1 MTSKTTSLEKKW
13 IMYDIGN
20 SAFTLLVSTIMP
32 IYFNFLADSAHISE
46 TNYLAFWGYATS
58 IATII
63 TAILGPILGTASD
76 FKGWKKKLFMVALL
90 IGALGC
96 ILLGFTSS
104 WLWFLC
110 LFVIAKSAYSL
121 SLVFYDSMLID
132 ITTPERMDNVSAKG
146 YAWGYIGSCIPFI
159 ASLALVLFYEQL
171 SLTMETAMSIC
182 FLLIALW
189 WLLLSVPLI
198 LGYHQ
203 TYYLEKEN
211 HYVKASFLRLKNI
224 FVDLKKNPK
233 VLFFLIAFFFYI
245 DGVYTIIDMAT
256 AYGTALG
263 LDTTGLLLA
272 LLLTQI
278 VAFPAALIFG
288 TALGLDTTGLL
299 LALLLTQIVAFPA
312 ALIFG
317 KLSSSIENTKLIKIC
332 IFAYFL
338 IALYGI
344 TLQQQY
350 QFWILAVGVGIFQG
364 AIQSLSR
371 SYYAKII
378 PANRSG
384 EYFGLYD
391 ICGKGASF
399 MGTTLVSL
407 ISQVTGMMNI
417 GVGSLAIM
425 FFIGFVFFKKT
436 EKLHQ

>member
-1 MTSKTTSLEKKW
+1 MKDGRIFSFYHMKRSKIMTSKTTSLEKKW
-13 IMYDIGN
+13 ILYDVGN

-32 IYFNFLADSAHISE
+32 IYFNFLADNAHISE

-58 IATII
+58 LATII

-76 FKGWKKKLFMVALL
+76 FKGWKKKLFMIALL

-121 SLVFYDSMLID
+121 SLVFYDSMLTD

-146 YAWGYIGSCIPFI
+146 YAWGYIGSCIPFVG
-159 ASLALVLFYEQL
+159 SLILVLFYEQFH
-171 SLTMETAMSIC
+171 LTMETAMSLC

-256 AYGTALG
+256 AY
-263 LDTTGLLLA
+263 
-272 LLLTQI
+272 
-278 VAFPAALIFG
+278 G

-399 MGTTLVSL
+399 MGTTLVSF

-425 FFIGFVFFKKT
+425 FLIGFVFFKKT
-436 EKLHQ
+436 EKLHL

>member
-32 IYFNFLADSAHISE
+32 IYFNFLADNAHISE

-58 IATII
+58 LATII

-76 FKGWKKKLFMVALL
+76 FKGWKKKLFMIALL

-121 SLVFYDSMLID
+121 SLVFYDSMLTD

-146 YAWGYIGSCIPFI
+146 YAWGYIGSCIPFVG
-159 ASLALVLFYEQL
+159 SLILVLFYEQFH
-171 SLTMETAMSIC
+171 LTMETAMSLC

-224 FVDLKKNPK
+224 FIELKNNPK

-256 AYGTALG
+256 AY
-263 LDTTGLLLA
+263 
-272 LLLTQI
+272 
-278 VAFPAALIFG
+278 G

-399 MGTTLVSL
+399 MGTTLVSF

-425 FFIGFVFFKKT
+425 FLIGFVFFKKT
-436 EKLHQ
+436 EKLHL

>member
-13 IMYDIGN
+13 ILYDVGN

-32 IYFNFLADSAHISE
+32 IYFNFLADNAHISE

-58 IATII
+58 LATII

-76 FKGWKKKLFMVALL
+76 FKGWKKKLFMIALL

-121 SLVFYDSMLID
+121 SLVFYDSMLTD

-146 YAWGYIGSCIPFI
+146 YAWGYIGSCIPFVG
-159 ASLALVLFYEQL
+159 SLILVLFYEQFH
-171 SLTMETAMSIC
+171 LTMETAMSLC

-211 HYVKASFLRLKNI
+211 HYVKASFVRLKNI
-224 FVDLKKNPK
+224 FIELKNNPK

-288 TALGLDTTGLL
+288 
-299 LALLLTQIVAFPA
+299 
-312 ALIFG
+312 
-317 KLSSSIENTKLIKIC
+317 KLSSSIKNTKLIKIC

>member
-146 YAWGYIGSCIPFI
+146 YAWGYIGSCLPFI

-171 SLTMETAMSIC
+171 LLTMETAMSIC

-189 WLLLSVPLI
+189 WLLLSMPLI
-198 LGYHQ
+198 QGYHQ
-203 TYYLEKEN
+203 TYYLEKEK
-211 HYVKASFLRLKNI
+211 HFIKASFVRLKNI
-224 FVDLKKNPK
+224 FVDLKNNPK
-233 VLFFLIAFFFYI
+233 VLFFLLAFFFYI

-272 LLLTQI
+272 LLLTQ
-278 VAFPAALIFG
+278 V
-288 TALGLDTTGLL
+288 
-299 LALLLTQIVAFPA
+299 VAFPA

-317 KLSSSIENTKLIKIC
+317 KLSSKIENTKLMKIC
-332 IFAYFL
+332 IFAYFV

-407 ISQVTGMMNI
+407 ISQLTGMMNI

-425 FFIGFVFFKKT
+425 FLIGFIFFMKA
-436 EKLHQ
+436 EKI

>member
-32 IYFNFLADSAHISE
+32 IYFNFLADNAHISE

-58 IATII
+58 LATII

-76 FKGWKKKLFMVALL
+76 FKGWKKKLFMIALL

-121 SLVFYDSMLID
+121 SLVFYDSMLTD

-146 YAWGYIGSCIPFI
+146 YAWGYIGSCIPFVG
-159 ASLALVLFYEQL
+159 SLILVLFYEQFH
-171 SLTMETAMSIC
+171 LTMETAMSLC

-224 FVDLKKNPK
+224 FIELKNNPK

-256 AYGTALG
+256 AY
-263 LDTTGLLLA
+263 
-272 LLLTQI
+272 
-278 VAFPAALIFG
+278 G

-425 FFIGFVFFKKT
+425 FYIGFVFFKKT

>member
-1 MTSKTTSLEKKW
+1 MSSKTTSLEKKW
-13 IMYDIGN
+13 ILYDVGN

-32 IYFNFLADSAHISE
+32 IYFNFLATSAHISQ
-46 TNYLAFWGYATS
+46 TDYLAFWGYATS

-63 TAILGPILGTASD
+63 TAILGPTLGTVSD
-76 FKGWKKKLFMVALL
+76 FKGWKKRLFMIALL

-96 ILLGFTSS
+96 VLLGFTSS

-121 SLVFYDSMLID
+121 SLVFYDSMLTD
-132 ITTPERMDNVSAKG
+132 ITTPERMDSISSKG
-146 YAWGYIGSCIPFI
+146 YAWGYIGSCLPFI

-171 SLTMETAMSIC
+171 SLTMETAMSLC
-182 FLLIALW
+182 FVLIALW
-189 WLLLSVPLI
+189 WLLLSVPL
-198 LGYHQ
+198 LKSYHQ
-203 TYYLEKEN
+203 TYYLEKEK
-211 HYVKASFLRLKNI
+211 HFVKASFHRLKNI
-224 FVDLKKNPK
+224 FSDLKKNPK

-272 LLLTQI
+272 LLLTQ
-278 VAFPAALIFG
+278 V
-288 TALGLDTTGLL
+288 
-299 LALLLTQIVAFPA
+299 VAFPA

-317 KLSSSIENTKLIKIC
+317 KLSNSINNTFLMKIC
-332 IFAYFL
+332 IFAYFV

-399 MGTTLVSL
+399 MGTTLVSF
-407 ISQVTGMMNI
+407 ITQITGMMNI
-417 GVGSLAIM
+417 GVGSLAVMFLIGFL
-425 FFIGFVFFKKT
+425 FFIKA
-436 EKLHQ
+436 EKI

>member
-13 IMYDIGN
+13 ILYDVGN

-32 IYFNFLADSAHISE
+32 IYFNFLADNAHISE

-58 IATII
+58 LATII

-76 FKGWKKKLFMVALL
+76 FKGWKKKLFMIALL

-121 SLVFYDSMLID
+121 SLVFYDSMLTD

-146 YAWGYIGSCIPFI
+146 YAWGYIGSCIPFVG
-159 ASLALVLFYEQL
+159 SLILVLFYEQFH
-171 SLTMETAMSIC
+171 LTMETAMSLC

-272 LLLTQI
+272 
-278 VAFPAALIFG
+278 
-288 TALGLDTTGLL
+288 
-299 LALLLTQIVAFPA
+299 
-312 ALIFG
+312 
-317 KLSSSIENTKLIKIC
+317 
-332 IFAYFL
+332 
-338 IALYGI
+338 
-344 TLQQQY
+344 
-350 QFWILAVGVGIFQG
+350 
-364 AIQSLSR
+364 
-371 SYYAKII
+371 
-378 PANRSG
+378 
-384 EYFGLYD
+384 
-391 ICGKGASF
+391 
-399 MGTTLVSL
+399 
-407 ISQVTGMMNI
+407 
-417 GVGSLAIM
+417 
-425 FFIGFVFFKKT
+425 
-436 EKLHQ
+436 

>member
-1 MTSKTTSLEKKW
+1 MKRRKIMSSKTTSLEKKW

-58 IATII
+58 LATII

-90 IGALGC
+90 VGALGC
-96 ILLGFTSS
+96 IFLGFTSS

-121 SLVFYDSMLID
+121 SLVFYDSMLTD

-146 YAWGYIGSCIPFI
+146 YAWGYIGSCLPFI
-159 ASLALVLFYEQL
+159 VSLALVLFYEQL
-171 SLTMETAMSIC
+171 LLTMETAMSIC

-189 WLLLSVPLI
+189 WLLLSMPLI
-198 LGYHQ
+198 QGYHQ
-203 TYYLEKEN
+203 TYYLEKEK
-211 HYVKASFLRLKNI
+211 HFIKASFVRLKNI
-224 FVDLKKNPK
+224 FVDLKNNPK
-233 VLFFLIAFFFYI
+233 VLFFLLAFFFYI

-272 LLLTQI
+272 LLLTQ
-278 VAFPAALIFG
+278 V
-288 TALGLDTTGLL
+288 
-299 LALLLTQIVAFPA
+299 VAFPA

-317 KLSSSIENTKLIKIC
+317 KLSSKIENTKLMKIC
-332 IFAYFL
+332 IFAYFV

-407 ISQVTGMMNI
+407 ISQLTGMMNI

-425 FFIGFVFFKKT
+425 FLIGFIFFMKA
-436 EKLHQ
+436 EKI

>member
-182 FLLIALW
+182 FLLIACSFNSRISSNILFRKRK
-189 WLLLSVPLI
+189 PL
-198 LGYHQ
+198 
-203 TYYLEKEN
+203 
-211 HYVKASFLRLKNI
+211 
-224 FVDLKKNPK
+224 
-233 VLFFLIAFFFYI
+233 
-245 DGVYTIIDMAT
+245 
-256 AYGTALG
+256 
-263 LDTTGLLLA
+263 
-272 LLLTQI
+272 
-278 VAFPAALIFG
+278 
-288 TALGLDTTGLL
+288 
-299 LALLLTQIVAFPA
+299 
-312 ALIFG
+312 
-317 KLSSSIENTKLIKIC
+317 C
-332 IFAYFL
+332 
-338 IALYGI
+338 
-344 TLQQQY
+344 
-350 QFWILAVGVGIFQG
+350 
-364 AIQSLSR
+364 
-371 SYYAKII
+371 
-378 PANRSG
+378 
-384 EYFGLYD
+384 
-391 ICGKGASF
+391 
-399 MGTTLVSL
+399 
-407 ISQVTGMMNI
+407 
-417 GVGSLAIM
+417 
-425 FFIGFVFFKKT
+425 
-436 EKLHQ
+436 

>member
-13 IMYDIGN
+13 ILYDVGN

-32 IYFNFLADSAHISE
+32 IYFNFLADNAHISE

-58 IATII
+58 LATII

-76 FKGWKKKLFMVALL
+76 FKGWKKKLFIIALL

-121 SLVFYDSMLID
+121 SLVFYDSMLTD

-146 YAWGYIGSCIPFI
+146 YAWGYIGSCIPFVG
-159 ASLALVLFYEQL
+159 SLILVLFYEQFH
-171 SLTMETAMSIC
+171 LTMETAMSLC

-256 AYGTALG
+256 AY
-263 LDTTGLLLA
+263 
-272 LLLTQI
+272 
-278 VAFPAALIFG
+278 G

-399 MGTTLVSL
+399 MGTTLVSF

-425 FFIGFVFFKKT
+425 FLIGFVFFKKT

>member
-224 FVDLKKNPK
+224 FSELKDNPR
-233 VLFFLIAFFFYI
+233 VLFFLLAFFFYI

-256 AYGTALG
+256 AY
-263 LDTTGLLLA
+263 
-272 LLLTQI
+272 
-278 VAFPAALIFG
+278 G

-425 FFIGFVFFKKT
+425 FLIGLFFFIKT
-436 EKLHQ
+436 EK

>member
-1 MTSKTTSLEKKW
+1 M
-13 IMYDIGN
+13 
-20 SAFTLLVSTIMP
+20 
-32 IYFNFLADSAHISE
+32 
-46 TNYLAFWGYATS
+46 
-58 IATII
+58 
-63 TAILGPILGTASD
+63 
-76 FKGWKKKLFMVALL
+76 
-90 IGALGC
+90 
-96 ILLGFTSS
+96 
-104 WLWFLC
+104 
-110 LFVIAKSAYSL
+110 
-121 SLVFYDSMLID
+121 SLVFYDSMLTD

-146 YAWGYIGSCIPFI
+146 YAWGYIGSCIPFVG
-159 ASLALVLFYEQL
+159 SLILVLFYEQFH
-171 SLTMETAMSIC
+171 LTMETAMSLC

-256 AYGTALG
+256 AY
-263 LDTTGLLLA
+263 
-272 LLLTQI
+272 
-278 VAFPAALIFG
+278 G

>member
-182 FLLIALW
+182 FILIALW

-211 HYVKASFLRLKNI
+211 HYVKASFVRLKNI
-224 FVDLKKNPK
+224 FIELKNNPK

-256 AYGTALG
+256 AY
-263 LDTTGLLLA
+263 
-272 LLLTQI
+272 
-278 VAFPAALIFG
+278 G

>member
-13 IMYDIGN
+13 ILYDVGN

-32 IYFNFLADSAHISE
+32 IYFNFLADNAHISE

-58 IATII
+58 LATII

-76 FKGWKKKLFMVALL
+76 FKGWKKKLFMIALL

-121 SLVFYDSMLID
+121 SLVFYDSMLTD
-132 ITTPERMDNVSAKG
+132 ITTPERMDNISAKG
-146 YAWGYIGSCIPFI
+146 YAWGYIGSCIPFVG
-159 ASLALVLFYEQL
+159 SLILVLFYEQFH
-171 SLTMETAMSIC
+171 LTMETAMSLC

-256 AYGTALG
+256 AY
-263 LDTTGLLLA
+263 
-272 LLLTQI
+272 
-278 VAFPAALIFG
+278 G

-399 MGTTLVSL
+399 MGTTLVSF

-436 EKLHQ
+436 EKLHL

>member
-32 IYFNFLADSAHISE
+32 IYFNFLADNAHISE

-58 IATII
+58 LATII

-76 FKGWKKKLFMVALL
+76 FKGWKKKLFMIALL

-121 SLVFYDSMLID
+121 SLVFYDSMLTD

-146 YAWGYIGSCIPFI
+146 YAWGYIGSCIPFVG
-159 ASLALVLFYEQL
+159 SLILVLFYEQFH
-171 SLTMETAMSIC
+171 LTMETAMSLC

-224 FVDLKKNPK
+224 FIELKNNPK

-256 AYGTALG
+256 AY
-263 LDTTGLLLA
+263 
-272 LLLTQI
+272 
-278 VAFPAALIFG
+278 G

-399 MGTTLVSL
+399 MGTTLVSF

-436 EKLHQ
+436 EKLHL

>member
-1 MTSKTTSLEKKW
+1 MSSKTTSLEKKW

-58 IATII
+58 LATII

-90 IGALGC
+90 VGALGC
-96 ILLGFTSS
+96 IFLGFTSS

-121 SLVFYDSMLID
+121 SLVFYDSMLTD

-146 YAWGYIGSCIPFI
+146 YAWGYIGSCLPFI
-159 ASLALVLFYEQL
+159 VSLALVLFYEQL
-171 SLTMETAMSIC
+171 LLTMETAMSIC

-189 WLLLSVPLI
+189 WLLLSMPLI
-198 LGYHQ
+198 QGYHQ
-203 TYYLEKEN
+203 TYYLEKEK
-211 HYVKASFLRLKNI
+211 HFIKASFVRLKNI
-224 FVDLKKNPK
+224 FVDLKNNPK
-233 VLFFLIAFFFYI
+233 VLFFLLAFFFYI

-272 LLLTQI
+272 LLLTQ
-278 VAFPAALIFG
+278 V
-288 TALGLDTTGLL
+288 
-299 LALLLTQIVAFPA
+299 VAFPA

-317 KLSSSIENTKLIKIC
+317 KLSSKIENTKLMKIC
-332 IFAYFL
+332 IFAYFV

-407 ISQVTGMMNI
+407 ISQLTGMMNI

-425 FFIGFVFFKKT
+425 FLIGFIFFMKA
-436 EKLHQ
+436 EKI

>member
-32 IYFNFLADSAHISE
+32 IYFNFLADNAHISE

-58 IATII
+58 LATII

-76 FKGWKKKLFMVALL
+76 FKGWKKKLFMIALL

-121 SLVFYDSMLID
+121 SLVFYDSMLTD

-146 YAWGYIGSCIPFI
+146 YAWGYIGSCIPFVG
-159 ASLALVLFYEQL
+159 SLILVLFYEQFH
-171 SLTMETAMSIC
+171 LTMETAMSLC

-256 AYGTALG
+256 AY
-263 LDTTGLLLA
+263 
-272 LLLTQI
+272 
-278 VAFPAALIFG
+278 G

-399 MGTTLVSL
+399 MGTTLVSF

-425 FFIGFVFFKKT
+425 FLIGFVFFKKT

>member
-182 FLLIALW
+182 FILIALW

-211 HYVKASFLRLKNI
+211 HYVKASFVRLKNI

-288 TALGLDTTGLL
+288 KYTRSR
-299 LALLLTQIVAFPA
+299 V
-312 ALIFG
+312 
-317 KLSSSIENTKLIKIC
+317 NTKLIKIC

>member
-224 FVDLKKNPK
+224 FIELKNNPK

-288 TALGLDTTGLL
+288 
-299 LALLLTQIVAFPA
+299 
-312 ALIFG
+312 
-317 KLSSSIENTKLIKIC
+317 KLSSSIENTKLIKVC
-332 IFAYFL
+332 ILAYFL

>member
-32 IYFNFLADSAHISE
+32 IYFNFLADNAHISE

-58 IATII
+58 LATII

-76 FKGWKKKLFMVALL
+76 FKGWKKKLFMIALL

-121 SLVFYDSMLID
+121 SLVFYDSMLTD
-132 ITTPERMDNVSAKG
+132 ITTPERMDNISAKG
-146 YAWGYIGSCIPFI
+146 YAWGYIGSCIPFVG
-159 ASLALVLFYEQL
+159 SLILVLFYEQFH
-171 SLTMETAMSIC
+171 LTMETAMSLC

-256 AYGTALG
+256 AY
-263 LDTTGLLLA
+263 
-272 LLLTQI
+272 
-278 VAFPAALIFG
+278 G

-399 MGTTLVSL
+399 MGTTLVSF

-425 FFIGFVFFKKT
+425 FLIGFVFFKKT
-436 EKLHQ
+436 EKLHL

>member
-76 FKGWKKKLFMVALL
+76 FKGWKKKLFMIALL

-146 YAWGYIGSCIPFI
+146 YAWGYIGSCVPFI

-171 SLTMETAMSIC
+171 SLTMETAMNIC

-211 HYVKASFLRLKNI
+211 HYVKASFVRLKNI
-224 FVDLKKNPK
+224 FIELKNNPK

-256 AYGTALG
+256 AY
-263 LDTTGLLLA
+263 
-272 LLLTQI
+272 
-278 VAFPAALIFG
+278 G

>member
-288 TALGLDTTGLL
+288 
-299 LALLLTQIVAFPA
+299 
-312 ALIFG
+312 
-317 KLSSSIENTKLIKIC
+317 KLSNLIENTKLIKVC
-332 IFAYFL
+332 ILAYFL

>member
-121 SLVFYDSMLID
+121 SLVFYDSMLTD

-146 YAWGYIGSCIPFI
+146 YAWGYIGSCIPFVG
-159 ASLALVLFYEQL
+159 SLILVLFYEQFH
-171 SLTMETAMSIC
+171 LTMETAMSLC

-256 AYGTALG
+256 AY
-263 LDTTGLLLA
+263 
-272 LLLTQI
+272 
-278 VAFPAALIFG
+278 G

-399 MGTTLVSL
+399 MGTTLVSF

-436 EKLHQ
+436 EKLHL

>member
-32 IYFNFLADSAHISE
+32 IYFNFLADNAHISE

-58 IATII
+58 LATII

-121 SLVFYDSMLID
+121 SLVFYDSMLTD
-132 ITTPERMDNVSAKG
+132 ITTPERMDNISAKG
-146 YAWGYIGSCIPFI
+146 YAWGYIGSCIPFVG
-159 ASLALVLFYEQL
+159 SLILVLFYEQFH
-171 SLTMETAMSIC
+171 LTMETAMSLC

-256 AYGTALG
+256 AY
-263 LDTTGLLLA
+263 
-272 LLLTQI
+272 
-278 VAFPAALIFG
+278 G

-399 MGTTLVSL
+399 MGTTLVSF

-425 FFIGFVFFKKT
+425 FLIGFVFFKKT
-436 EKLHQ
+436 EKLHL

>member
-13 IMYDIGN
+13 ILYDVGN

-32 IYFNFLADSAHISE
+32 IYFNFLADNAHISE

-58 IATII
+58 LATII

-76 FKGWKKKLFMVALL
+76 FKGWKKKLFMIALL

-96 ILLGFTSS
+96 ILLSFTSS

-121 SLVFYDSMLID
+121 SLVFYDSMLTD
-132 ITTPERMDNVSAKG
+132 ITTPERMDNISAKG
-146 YAWGYIGSCIPFI
+146 YAWGYIGSCIPFVG
-159 ASLALVLFYEQL
+159 SLILVLFYEQFH
-171 SLTMETAMSIC
+171 LTMETAMSLC

-224 FVDLKKNPK
+224 FVDLKRNPK

-256 AYGTALG
+256 AY
-263 LDTTGLLLA
+263 
-272 LLLTQI
+272 
-278 VAFPAALIFG
+278 G

-399 MGTTLVSL
+399 MGTTLVSF

-436 EKLHQ
+436 EKLHL

>member
-211 HYVKASFLRLKNI
+211 HYVKASFVRLKNI
-224 FVDLKKNPK
+224 FIELKNNPK
-233 VLFFLIAFFFYI
+233 VLFFLVAFFFYI

-256 AYGTALG
+256 AY
-263 LDTTGLLLA
+263 
-272 LLLTQI
+272 
-278 VAFPAALIFG
+278 G